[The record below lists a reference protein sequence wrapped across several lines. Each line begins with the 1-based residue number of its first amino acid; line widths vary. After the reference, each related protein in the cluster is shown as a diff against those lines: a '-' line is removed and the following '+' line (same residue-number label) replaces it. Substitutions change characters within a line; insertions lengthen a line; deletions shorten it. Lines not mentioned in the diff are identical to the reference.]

1 MGMIMVLYFFVVF
14 CCGNGVAFVV
24 WLVNATPSQL
34 LLIIRD
40 ITVGVEGIVKDFSD
54 SVFSVSTLLCL

>member
-1 MGMIMVLYFFVVF
+1 MVLYFFVVS
-14 CCGNGVAFVV
+14 CCGNGV

-54 SVFSVSTLLCL
+54 SVFSLYTLLCL